1 MVEAKYGGSECS
13 GSYTDTGLCNT
24 NNCPGTY
31 ETYTLYQTKLLTILW
46 LWLWDNTTRKKLWLC
61 GPHDHTKTRV
71 VLKPTTIYVILIS
84 QLIANG
90 VHGALGTVVRKAVD
104 GELKQDTDTNLF
116 MLNMVEMNAM
126 AVLVRHNHVK

>member
-1 MVEAKYGGSECS
+1 M
-13 GSYTDTGLCNT
+13 
-24 NNCPGTY
+24 
-31 ETYTLYQTKLLTILW
+31 
-46 LWLWDNTTRKKLWLC
+46 
-61 GPHDHTKTRV
+61 
-71 VLKPTTIYVILIS
+71 ILIS

-126 AVLVRHNHVK
+126 AVLVRHNHVKYKVVGQEVREVASLEVLTF